1 MKRVAPK
8 KRVRFGLTSIK
19 MNHSNYERFKFDF
32 KQEATPDL
40 VSKLVKDFVTTRFDR
55 DEQKYIL
62 ANPEYHFSMFTDFG
76 AAIHWSNFEK
86 EFPNQYAGYPERI
99 KQYFFELI
107 ECGKSILDSRK
118 NISGGTTSRQSPMV
132 LLKAKVNDTVM
143 KDIDDLETQWMNSE
157 DTTLDLY
164 ALFQSHDLK
173 GPAVNQVK
181 TRIEAM
187 KTEYDD
193 AFYSRCEQAVEA
205 YEHLTMPQMKFRIKA
220 IVSMLED
227 LERIKSATKAVR
239 KTRAKKPVSTD
250 RQVKLLKFKQTD
262 SEYKLASIDPKL
274 MPGAMRL
281 LTFNTKT
288 RVFTEYVTTSVKGFE
303 IKGTTI
309 QNFDPDLSRS
319 TRLRKP
325 DEFLTI
331 ALKKTVNQI
340 NKEYALLTT
349 KSSSP
354 NGRINVDTILLR
366 VFDK

>member
-1 MKRVAPK
+1 MKKVAPK
-8 KRVRFGLTSIK
+8 KRIRFGLKSIK
-19 MNHSNYERFKFDF
+19 MTHNDYEKFKFDF

-40 VSKLVKDFVTTRFDR
+40 VSKLVKDFIKNQFSK
-55 DEQKYIL
+55 DEQRFIL

-76 AAIHWSNFEK
+76 AAIHWNNFSK
-86 EFPNQYAGYPERI
+86 EFPKRYEGYPERI
-99 KQYFFELI
+99 KEYFFVLI
-107 ECGKSILDSRK
+107 EKGKSILKSK
-118 NISGGTTSRQSPMV
+118 QKTSTAIVRQSPMV

-143 KDIDDLETQWMNSE
+143 KDIDDLETQWMNGQ

-164 ALFQSHDLK
+164 AAFQSHDLK

-274 MPGAMRL
+274 IPSAMRL

-288 RVFTEYVTTSVKGFE
+288 RVFTEYVTTSLKGFE

-325 DEFLTI
+325 DEFLSI

>member
-1 MKRVAPK
+1 MKKVAPK
-8 KRVRFGLTSIK
+8 KRVRFGLKSIK
-19 MNHSNYERFKFDF
+19 MTHDDYERFKLDF
-32 KQEATPDL
+32 KQEATNEM
-40 VSKLVKDFVTTRFDR
+40 VSKLVKDFVKDHFNRED
-55 DEQKYIL
+55 QKYIL
-62 ANPEYHFSMFTDFG
+62 ANPEYHFSMFADFG
-76 AAIHWSNFEK
+76 AAIHWSSFNK
-86 EFPNQYAGYPERI
+86 DFPTRYQGYPERI
-99 KQYFFELI
+99 KQYFADLI
-107 ECGKSILDSRK
+107 EAGKQIVDSKRR
-118 NISGGTTSRQSPMV
+118 TTANVVRQSPRE
-132 LLKAKVNDTVM
+132 LLKAKINDTVM
-143 KDIDDLETQWMNSE
+143 RDIDDLETQWINGE
-157 DTTLDLY
+157 TTTLDLY

-173 GPAVNQVK
+173 GPAINIVK
-181 TRIEAM
+181 ERLEEM
-187 KTEYDD
+187 KAEYDD
-193 AFYSRCEQAVEA
+193 AIYGRCEQAVEA
-205 YEHLTMPQMKFRIKA
+205 YRYVKMPEMKFRIKA

-227 LERIKSATKAVR
+227 LDRMKSATKAVR
-239 KTRAKKPVSTD
+239 KTRAKTAVSTD
-250 RQVKLLKFKQTD
+250 RQVKSLKFKQTD

-274 MPGAMRL
+274 IPGAMRL

-288 RVFTEYVTTSVKGFE
+288 RVFTEYMTTSVKGFE

-325 DEFLTI
+325 DVFLTV

>member
-1 MKRVAPK
+1 MKKVAPK
-8 KRVRFGLTSIK
+8 KRIRFGLKSIK
-19 MNHSNYERFKFDF
+19 MTHDDYEKFKFDF
-32 KQEATPDL
+32 KQEATNDL
-40 VSKLVKDFVTTRFDR
+40 VSNLVKDFVKSQFNKE
-55 DEQKYIL
+55 EQKYIL

-76 AAIHWSNFEK
+76 AAIHWNNFSK
-86 EFPNQYAGYPERI
+86 EFPDRYQGYPERI
-99 KQYFFELI
+99 KEYFANLI
-107 ECGKSILDSRK
+107 ATGKSIVDSRK
-118 NISGGTTSRQSPMV
+118 KIATDTVRQSPMV

-143 KDIDDLETQWMNSE
+143 KDIDDLETQWINGE

-164 ALFQSHDLK
+164 AAFQSHDLK

-181 TRIEAM
+181 ARIEAM
-187 KTEYDD
+187 KSEYDD
-193 AFYSRCEQAVEA
+193 AIYRRCEQAVEA
-205 YEHLTMPQMKFRIKA
+205 FEHLTMPQMKFRVKA
-220 IVSMLED
+220 IVAMLED

-239 KTRAKKPVSTD
+239 KTRAKKAVSTD
-250 RQVKLLKFKQTD
+250 RQIKALKFKQTD

-274 MPGAMRL
+274 IPSAMRL

-309 QNFDPDLSRS
+309 QNFDPDLSRC
-319 TRLRKP
+319 TLLRKP
-325 DEFLTI
+325 DEFLSV

-340 NKEYALLTT
+340 NKEYGVLTT

-354 NGRINVDTILLR
+354 NGRINSDTILLR